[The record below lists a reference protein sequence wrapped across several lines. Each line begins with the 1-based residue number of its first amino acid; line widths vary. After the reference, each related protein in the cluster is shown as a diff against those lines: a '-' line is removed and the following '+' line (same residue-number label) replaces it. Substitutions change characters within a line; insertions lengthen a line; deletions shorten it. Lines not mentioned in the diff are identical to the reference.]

1 MILQPP
7 PLMNLCRLSLW
18 TTKHL
23 ATKYTHYNPLFH
35 LLLALPFFHRPY
47 YKIFAKERELING
60 YLTSVFLV
68 GTSTSMKVTNLNV
81 NDLKI
86 ASHQA

>member
-1 MILQPP
+1 
-7 PLMNLCRLSLW
+7 
-18 TTKHL
+18 
-23 ATKYTHYNPLFH
+23 
-35 LLLALPFFHRPY
+35 LLALPFFHHPY
-47 YKIFAKERELING
+47 YKILANEHEFING

>member
-1 MILQPP
+1 MSTEPLDDKTSRHKVHPLQ
-7 PLMNLCRLSLW
+7 
-18 TTKHL
+18 HL
-23 ATKYTHYNPLFH
+23 V
-35 LLLALPFFHRPY
+35 LPFASFSPSSIAR
-47 YKIFAKERELING
+47 ITVCSAKERVLING